1 MGLLI
6 GEDMEIFTVAF
17 FGHRYV
23 DDMNRVERRLQEF
36 IRDLLGRKEYVE
48 FLVGRNGE
56 FDLLVSSSVRIAKR
70 EIRDDNSSLT
80 LVLPYPTAEYLSN
93 QESFEAYYDAIELCE
108 ESNKTHFKGA
118 IQKRNQC
125 MIDRADLIVVY
136 VNHSS
141 GGAYQAMR
149 YAKRKG
155 KRILNLAEVVDGL

>member
-6 GEDMEIFTVAF
+6 GEDMKIFTVAF
-17 FGHRYV
+17 FGHRYI
-23 DDMNRVERRLQEF
+23 DDMNRVERRLSEF
-36 IRDLLGRKEYVE
+36 VRDLLGRKESVE

-56 FDLLVSSSVRIAKR
+56 FDQLVSSSVRIAKR
-70 EIRDDNSSLT
+70 EIRDDNNSLT
-80 LVLPYPTAEYLSN
+80 LVLPYPTAECLSN

-108 ESNKTHFKGA
+108 ESNKMHFKGA

-136 VNHSS
+136 VNHLS

-149 YAKRKG
+149 YAERKG

>member
-1 MGLLI
+1 MR
-6 GEDMEIFTVAF
+6 DKYTVSL
-17 FGHRYV
+17 FGHRTIENYLTV
-23 DDMNRVERRLQEF
+23 ESKLYELLRIVMQKNNREL
-36 IRDLLGRKEYVE
+36 E

-56 FDLLVSSSVRIAKR
+56 FDQLVSSSVRIAKR
-70 EIRDDNSSLT
+70 EIRDDNSSLM

-125 MIDRADLIVVY
+125 MIDRADLVVVY
-136 VNHSS
+136 VNHLS

-155 KRILNLAEVVDGL
+155 KRILNLSEVVDGL

>member
-6 GEDMEIFTVAF
+6 SDNMEIFTVAF
-17 FGHRYV
+17 FGHRYI

-56 FDLLVSSSVRIAKR
+56 FDQLVSSSVRIAKR
-70 EIRDDNSSLT
+70 EMRDDNSSLT
-80 LVLPYPTAEYLSN
+80 LVLPYPTAEYMKN
-93 QESFEAYYDAIELCE
+93 QESFDAYYDTIELCE
-108 ESNKTHFKGA
+108 DSDKTHFKGA

-136 VNHSS
+136 VNHPS
-141 GGAYQAMR
+141 GGAYRAMR
-149 YAKRKG
+149 YAEKREKA
-155 KRILNLAEVVDGL
+155 ILNLVEIVDGL